1 MARFNRPGTRPAVHS
16 PVVTETAPTIVNAK
30 GSPGFARTAKGELFL
45 LAVNN
50 MVGQAKF
57 HESAQASDNRFN
69 TLVRAV
75 AVGDPAWMLGFT
87 GWLRGEANMRTASLL
102 ASAETVVAFLE
113 AGILGGRQV
122 IDAALKRPDEP
133 GELLAYWT
141 STYGRSLPKPVKRGV
156 ADAAMRHFN
165 QKNALKYDTAS
176 HAWRFADVLELVHPK
191 AATPAQG
198 DLYKYLLDLRHAP
211 DHSEPVEIPAS
222 LGMLRANKQL
232 RARVKAGEPAL
243 LLNPENLLK
252 AAMTWEDV
260 LSLGGQ
266 YGLDKAKLWE
276 SIIPSMGAMA
286 LVRNLRNMDQAGV
299 SDAVAAQAIAVITD
313 EDNIRRSHMFPLR
326 MLSAYRAAPS
336 LRWGYALET
345 AMRHSLGNV
354 PALAGRTLVLVDRSG
369 SMFYSKLSERS
380 ELTCADGAALFGA
393 ALAVRCDAADLVQ
406 FGSSYSTVPFD
417 KAESV
422 LRIMSKFG
430 SLGGTDTPAA
440 VQGSFRPG
448 VHNRVVIV
456 TDEQYDNGGRF
467 YGGSPLD
474 LIPADVPVYT
484 WNLAGYR
491 AGHGSSGSGN
501 RHTFGGLSDA
511 AFKMVPLLERGR
523 DAAWPWE

>member
-1 MARFNRPGTRPAVHS
+1 MARFNRPGVRPAVHS
-16 PVVTETAPTIVNAK
+16 PVVTEAVPTLVNAK
-30 GSPGFARTAKGELFL
+30 GAPGFAREPKGELFL
-45 LAVNN
+45 LAVSN
-50 MVGQAKF
+50 MVGQSKF
-57 HESAQASDNRFN
+57 HEGAQASDNRFS
-69 TLVRAV
+69 TLVRQVAV
-75 AVGDPAWMLGFT
+75 ADPAWTLGFI
-87 GWLRGEANMRTASLL
+87 GWLRGEANMRTASLV
-102 ASAETVVAFLE
+102 ASAEAAAAFLE
-113 AGILGGRQV
+113 AGVPGGRQL

-176 HAWRFADVLELVHPK
+176 HAWRFADVLELVHPRH
-191 AATPAQG
+191 ATPAQG

-222 LGMLRANKQL
+222 LGMLRANKVL
-232 RARVKAGEPAL
+232 RTRVKAGEPEL

-252 AAMTWEDV
+252 AGMTWEDV

-286 LVRNLRNMDQAGV
+286 LIRNLRNMDQAGV
-299 SDAVAAQAIAVITD
+299 DDATAAQVIATITD
-313 EDNIRRSHMFPLR
+313 EDNIRRSRMFPLR

-336 LRWGYALET
+336 LRWSYALEV

-354 PALAGRTLVLVDRSG
+354 PALPGRTLVLVDRSG

-406 FGSSYSTVPFD
+406 FGTSYSTVPFD
-417 KAESV
+417 RAESV
-422 LRIMSKFG
+422 LKIMDKFG
-430 SLGGTDTPAA
+430 SLGGTNTPAA
-440 VQGSFRPG
+440 VQGNFRPG

-456 TDEQYDNGGRF
+456 TDEQYDGYRY
-467 YGGSPLD
+467 YGDPTSLV
-474 LIPADVPVYT
+474 PADVPVYT
-484 WNLAGYR
+484 WNLAGYK
-491 AGHGSSGSGN
+491 AGHGVSGTSN